1 VPTALVWTKR
11 RRAAGLLI
19 AATMI
24 GASLATVSAAGAASA
39 DTGVATS
46 VFTSNV
52 TSGYED
58 AFVNL
63 INALRTSRGL
73 RPLTVNQ
80 NMTSLARQHTVA
92 MAAEQHLAHT
102 ADLTAG
108 VTVAWERMG
117 ENVGFGS
124 NLGLV
129 WNAFLNSPPHLANV
143 TDPVY
148 DSIGV
153 AVEID
158 GNGILW
164 TTHRFL
170 QVAEPT
176 PPPIMIPPP
185 PPPTVP
191 KPSPAPTPPAPPVV
205 KAPVR
210 AQVQPPTSVTAPLP
224 PAAVEPPLAPGPMP
238 SPADPRSVASLL
250 DAMQLA
256 G

>member
-1 VPTALVWTKR
+1 
-11 RRAAGLLI
+11 
-19 AATMI
+19 MI
-24 GASLATVSAAGAASA
+24 GTSLATVSLNPNPASA

-46 VFTSNV
+46 IFTSNV
-52 TSGYED
+52 TSGYEE

-63 INALRTSRGL
+63 INSLRTSRGL

-129 WNAFLNSPPHLANV
+129 WNAFLNSPPHLTNL

-158 GNGILW
+158 ANGILW

-176 PPPIMIPPP
+176 PPPIVIPP

-191 KPSPAPTPPAPPVV
+191 KPSPAPTPPAPSVV
-205 KAPVR
+205 KPPVR
-210 AQVQPPTSVTAPLP
+210 AQVQPPTSVTTPLAPV
-224 PAAVEPPLAPGPMP
+224 AVEPPLAPGPMP
-238 SPADPRSVASLL
+238 SPADPGSVASLL
-250 DAMQLA
+250 DAMQAA